1 MFRQAALRARQE
13 GQDIP
18 HSPTTAD
25 LQPYHLLQHQETATT
40 ALPAA
45 VQDTGPRL
53 QKDHQATT
61 GARQEAHLQAMAEA
75 AARPQADQ
83 ATVRAAAQEAEEA
96 LAEDISKYKELV
108 TDFVSHISSNN
119 ISSFEN
125 SFLNTYGI

>member
-40 ALPAA
+40 ALLAA

-53 QKDHQATT
+53 QKDHQVTT
-61 GARQEAHLQAMAEA
+61 GARQGAHLQAMAEA
-75 AARPQADQ
+75 AVRPQADQ

-96 LAEDISKYKELV
+96 LAEDIAAEDQAGAEDHPEEDDKK
-108 TDFVSHISSNN
+108 T
-119 ISSFEN
+119 
-125 SFLNTYGI
+125 